1 MEEKETAN
9 ELMQKY
15 VTEQEK
21 YSHLKK
27 DLPKK
32 GAVREQHTLALLAK
46 FRAKLEKVK
55 DARNDDDPDDGA
67 ERKVVREITS
77 DTEDDIVG
85 DEWLSHT
92 LRFEEKAPV
101 LAKDASTKKDDW
113 YDAFDP
119 RNPLNKRKRG
129 DEERGGHGGGAGGR
143 GDSGGG
149 GGDGRSS
156 DRYGGGRKD
165 YGRASG
171 SSSSQRSGRH

>member
-1 MEEKETAN
+1 
-9 ELMQKY
+9 MQKY
-15 VTEQEK
+15 VSEQEK

-55 DARNDDDPDDGA
+55 DAQNEDEETTTVPV
-67 ERKVVREITS
+67 ERKPVREITS
-77 DTEDDIVG
+77 DNEDDIVG

-129 DEERGGHGGGAGGR
+129 DEDGGGR
-143 GDSGGG
+143 SGGG
-149 GGDGRSS
+149 GGGEGRS
-156 DRYGGGRKD
+156 DRHGGGRRD
-165 YGRASG
+165 YGRGAEDAGRSG
-171 SSSSQRSGRH
+171 SSTGYRSGRH